1 MHETVN
7 ASLNKQNVQLPTD
20 DAHARERKAHVR
32 CLLCSWMA
40 VRLMCHKNRTPNPC
54 SERTDSNMGWRHR
67 KAGNTNRE
75 HSGCTELFVG

>member
-1 MHETVN
+1 MYSYPQMTLMHV
-7 ASLNKQNVQLPTD
+7 S
-20 DAHARERKAHVR
+20 ERLMLGVCCVHG
-32 CLLCSWMA
+32 MA